1 MQKGRGGQQVRNP
14 QTAGMSSGDAAAAF
28 AEAEDQPDAP
38 AEAPNDGPKTG
49 ALSRYLQLATP
60 KLKEHRDDVNE
71 ELGRR
76 TKAKSE
82 RKAQRQQERSET
94 EARVANCTV
103 EFDKW
108 TRRVKLR
115 KKGMMRDPETDSMDE
130 EIELGEEDGEE
141 ATDYWHETREDL
153 DPFRERYPQHA
164 LMWFGDAPTEEDV
177 TEAEEQL
184 NAAQAELNDALA
196 AQQEI
201 LQQPI
206 ESENEEEV
214 GDYDGDEAEEGDGA
228 KPDPEAARYVK
239 EAAAKARAAFA
250 KKREREAAQA
260 KLTDAQRAAK
270 EETAANR
277 RHKAAA
283 DKADKERR
291 AAEHPS
297 LVKYKAGYERV
308 KQREAEKDEAIVG
321 YQRQFEKAKQQVS
334 KERETLRGERQL
346 LLEWFN
352 TPEGKPEGWD
362 PRRMASNY
370 ECFLKMSDNK
380 DNNNNKGNKDAKAKP
395 KANSARPA
403 PAQKSAKRAA
413 TGTSR
418 PVPLV
423 APANDGSDDD

>member
-1 MQKGRGGQQVRNP
+1 
-14 QTAGMSSGDAAAAF
+14 MSLGDAAAAAF
-28 AEAEDQPDAP
+28 AEVEDQPDAP
-38 AEAPNDGPKTG
+38 AEAPNPDPKAG
-49 ALSRYLQLATP
+49 AMSRYLQLTTP
-60 KLKEHRDDVNE
+60 KLKEHRDDVND

-82 RKAQRQQERSET
+82 RKAQRQEECKGAET
-94 EARVANCTV
+94 RVANCTA
-103 EFDKW
+103 EFDMW
-108 TRRVKLR
+108 TRRLKLR
-115 KKGMMRDPETDSMDE
+115 KEGMMRDPETDSMDE
-130 EIELGEEDGEE
+130 EMELGEEDGED
-141 ATDYWHETREDL
+141 ATGYWHESGEDL
-153 DPFRERYPQHA
+153 APFRERYPQHA
-164 LMWFGDAPTEEDV
+164 LMWFGDEPTEDDV

-206 ESENEEEV
+206 ESDREEAEEEDV
-214 GDYDGDEAEEGDGA
+214 EDYDGDETEKGDGA

-277 RHKAAA
+277 RAKAAA
-283 DKADKERR
+283 DKADRDRR

-308 KQREAEKDEAIVG
+308 KEREAEKNETIAG

-352 TPEGKPEGWD
+352 TPEGKPEGWNSQ
-362 PRRMASNY
+362 RMASNY
-370 ECFLKMSDNK
+370 ECFLKMSGK
-380 DNNNNKGNKDAKAKP
+380 DNNKSNKDAKT
-395 KANSARPA
+395 KATSARPA

-423 APANDGSDDD
+423 TPANDGSDDD